1 MISDQRRRLTNGRH
15 LGASEKECYTYLLL
29 LDLKV
34 GRNWAVRNRPHPRF
48 YADTTDTV
56 PIAVPALP
64 RTEWWP
70 VRHISGSVSAVPG
83 LSAPN
88 QEAERR
94 PAERNQKKPAS
105 SRTDWPCHAR
115 STRGFKLLPEYEKRP
130 CVVARSFG
138 RLMSRPVLA
147 QHRRPLR
154 QRQELSGSVMIR
166 RRNRRGT
173 GPPSIESHL
182 RLFPQ
187 LSLALTTPGKFGPW
201 HRRQY

>member
-1 MISDQRRRLTNGRH
+1 MTGQYELSPILAFTPIRPTRFRSLYPRYRAPNG
-15 LGASEKECYTYLLL
+15 
-29 LDLKV
+29 
-34 GRNWAVRNRPHPRF
+34 
-48 YADTTDTV
+48 
-56 PIAVPALP
+56 
-64 RTEWWP
+64 
-70 VRHISGSVSAVPG
+70 G
-83 LSAPN
+83 LSAAYP
-88 QEAERR
+88 EAFGGARFVR